1 MVERTLECLESD
13 KRVWHLAL
21 LCPPASCG
29 IWGKIIDLYGL
40 SIDTSEIEIITPTSA
55 HSAVLLNP
63 NKEKTNMINY
73 IPNKIKRRAIFLN
86 IQKTYICCENLCWN
100 ICTQIV
106 YIVINIYNK
115 NKIYQKH
122 IYVCLLIYNEEFIY
136 IIYFINKNCIH
147 FQIQII
153 FKYKYLEKHFH
164 S

>member
-1 MVERTLECLESD
+1 ML
-13 KRVWHLAL
+13 K
-21 LCPPASCG
+21 
-29 IWGKIIDLYGL
+29 
-40 SIDTSEIEIITPTSA
+40 
-55 HSAVLLNP
+55 
-63 NKEKTNMINY
+63 Y
-73 IPNKIKRRAIFLN
+73 I
-86 IQKTYICCENLCWN
+86 Y
-100 ICTQIV
+100 TQIV